1 MDPSIVQSQQ
11 NIVEADTAPGAFGE
25 SLSGRQPA
33 IRPLVSTTCPRSF
46 IPHTFSVAI
55 DAADIDFMGH
65 VNNASY
71 LKWVQDAV
79 VSHWQRFAPADAVA
93 THLWVALKHEIT
105 YRKPTF
111 LDDDVIATVL
121 LEKVLGAR
129 AFYETIIKRGEEVVA
144 EVKSS
149 WCCLDA
155 QTLRPARLAA
165 NVIEQ
170 FFRKDVEAVA

>member
-1 MDPSIVQSQQ
+1 MSDL
-11 NIVEADTAPGAFGE
+11 AAPKFASHIF
-25 SLSGRQPA
+25 Q
-33 IRPLVSTTCPRSF
+33 
-46 IPHTFSVAI
+46 VAI

-93 THLWVALKHEIT
+93 SHAWVALRHEIT

-111 LDDDVIATVL
+111 LDDEVIATVL
-121 LEKVLGAR
+121 LEKVQGAR
-129 AFYETIIKRGEEVVA
+129 AFYETIIKRGEEVLA

-155 QTLRPARLAA
+155 TTLRPARLAQG
-165 NVIEQ
+165 VIDK
-170 FFRKDVEAVA
+170 FFAKD

>member
-1 MDPSIVQSQQ
+1 MSEI
-11 NIVEADTAPGAFGE
+11 AAPKF
-25 SLSGRQPA
+25 
-33 IRPLVSTTCPRSF
+33 VSHVFP
-46 IPHTFSVAI
+46 VAI
-55 DAADIDFMGH
+55 DASDIDFMGH

-93 THLWVALKHEIT
+93 THAWVALKHEIT

-111 LDDDVIATVL
+111 LDDEVIATVL
-121 LEKVLGAR
+121 LEKVQGAR
-129 AFYETIIKRGEEVVA
+129 AFYETIIKRGEEVLA

-155 QTLRPARLAA
+155 TTLRPARVAQG
-165 NVIEQ
+165 VIDK
-170 FFRKDVEAVA
+170 FFAKD